1 MDLLGTI
8 RPGDSA
14 EVERS
19 VWVALISAHSFLASV
34 APRRGINP
42 FTKKPHTFEAPPDSA
57 RIVLDSMDVGAVNW
71 AEDGSNCLVVW
82 SAPAAK
88 IRVAVI
94 AQDIAARLG
103 MRFVPD
109 GAV

>member
-57 RIVLDSMDVGAVNW
+57 RIVLDSMDVGA
-71 AEDGSNCLVVW
+71 AIGRRMAQIAW
-82 SAPAAK
+82 SYG
-88 IRVAVI
+88 
-94 AQDIAARLG
+94 RLLRQ
-103 MRFVPD
+103 RF
-109 GAV
+109 ALQ

>member
-8 RPGDSA
+8 KPDDSA
-14 EVERS
+14 TIERNA
-19 VWVALISAHSFLASV
+19 WVALISERSFLASV

-42 FTKKPHTFEAPPDSA
+42 FTKKPQTFEAPADSA
-57 RIVLDSMDVGAVNW
+57 RIVLDGVDVGAVHW
-71 AEDGSNCLVVW
+71 AEDDSNCLVVW

-88 IRVAVI
+88 TRVTVI

-103 MRFVPD
+103 MRFVPE
-109 GAV
+109 AAA

>member
-8 RPGDSA
+8 RPGDSDVDRNA
-14 EVERS
+14 
-19 VWVALISAHSFLASV
+19 WAALISAHSFLASV

-42 FTKKPHTFEAPPDSA
+42 FTKKPHTFEAPTDSA
-57 RIVLDSMDVGAVNW
+57 RIVLDGVEVGAVNW
-71 AEDGSNCLVVW
+71 AEDDSNCLVVW

-109 GAV
+109 GAA